1 MTAGTADRGPILKVE
16 GLTRR
21 FGGLLAV
28 SDFSFELQR
37 GEILGLIGPNGAGK
51 STTFNVIT
59 GFYRPTAGTIEL
71 DGRRLDRIK
80 PEQAARIGMIRT
92 FQHESYLS
100 EMTVRDNIAIG
111 LDQFIKGARERDERI
126 ADVSERLG
134 LTGVLNEK
142 ARNLPHGMQRK
153 LGIAIACASRPRLLC
168 LDEPLTGLNQVEVN
182 ETLGVIK
189 ALRAEFGTSVLF
201 VEHNM
206 RAVMSL
212 CERIVMLD
220 AGRKLAEGTPQEVSQ
235 NPDVI
240 KAYLGEAA

>member
-1 MTAGTADRGPILKVE
+1 MSADETPLLVVE

-21 FGGLLAV
+21 FGGLTAV
-28 SDFSFELQR
+28 SDFSFTLGR

-59 GFYRPTAGTIEL
+59 GFYRPSEGRILL
-71 DGRRLDRIK
+71 DGQRIDGLK
-80 PEQAARIGMIRT
+80 PERVARLGMVRT

-100 EMTVRDNIAIG
+100 EMTVLDNIVIG
-111 LDQFIKGARERDERI
+111 LEQFIARTAERAERV
-126 ADVSERLG
+126 ADVARRFG
-134 LTGVLNEK
+134 LTAVMSEK
-142 ARNLPHGMQRK
+142 ARNLPHGSQRR
-153 LGIAIACASRPRLLC
+153 LAMAIAAASRPRLLC
-168 LDEPLTGLNQVEVN
+168 LDEPLTGLNQTEVN
-182 ETLGVIK
+182 ETLGAIK

-212 CERIVMLD
+212 CERIVVLD
-220 AGRKLAEGTPQEVSQ
+220 AGRKLAEGTPEQVSR